1 MIGVF
6 GGSFDPIHF
15 GHIEPLN
22 ELSEIFDFKE
32 IRLIPTYQ
40 SPVNK
45 SFYASADHRYKMAAI
60 IASSGANNFIPD
72 DIEIRKEGISYT
84 YETIKTIKKE
94 AKEEDLCLIIGLDV
108 FLNIETWY
116 NYIAI
121 LEIANIIVINRP
133 DSDLKKIEKMNFEIV
148 NRITNNKIDFLK
160 NEKKQIF
167 FHQISSINISS
178 TKIRSMIKRGDDP
191 VGLIPGSI
199 MSYIKRNKLYMEKI

>member
-1 MIGVF
+1 
-6 GGSFDPIHF
+6 
-15 GHIEPLN
+15 
-22 ELSEIFDFKE
+22 
-32 IRLIPTYQ
+32 
-40 SPVNK
+40 
-45 SFYASADHRYKMAAI
+45 MAAI

-133 DSDLKKIEKMNFEIV
+133 DSDLKKIEKMNFEIAD
-148 NRITNNKIDFLK
+148 RITNNKIDFLK

-167 FHQISSINISS
+167 FHQMSSINISS
-178 TKIRSMIKRGDDP
+178 TKIRSMIKRGEDP